1 MLKEKNSLLIFEIKE
16 RKSVMR
22 QFLRNIFES
31 LYSLFDSILEQPIE
45 NMWYESIIII
55 LGYLQLIIYIFD
67 KTVSKKT
74 KLFYLYL
81 NIVSSNL
88 ETRLNTN

>member
-16 RKSVMR
+16 RKSVVR
-22 QFLRNIFES
+22 QFLRNIYES

>member
-74 KLFYLYL
+74 KLFLPIIKYSFIQFGNKTQY
-81 NIVSSNL
+81 
-88 ETRLNTN
+88 

>member
-1 MLKEKNSLLIFEIKE
+1 MLKEKNSLLILKIKNQ
-16 RKSVMR
+16 KSVVYPI
-22 QFLRNIFES
+22 LRNLYES

-45 NMWYESIIII
+45 SIWYECIIIT

-67 KTVSKKT
+67 RTVSKIS

-88 ETRLNTN
+88 ETGLNNN

>member
-1 MLKEKNSLLIFEIKE
+1 MLKEKNSLLTFEIKE

-22 QFLRNIFES
+22 QFLRNIYES

-67 KTVSKKT
+67 KTVSKST
-74 KLFYLYL
+74 KLFLPILKYSFIQFGNKTQY
-81 NIVSSNL
+81 
-88 ETRLNTN
+88 

>member
-1 MLKEKNSLLIFEIKE
+1 MLKEKNSLLILKIKNQ
-16 RKSVMR
+16 KSVVYPI
-22 QFLRNIFES
+22 LRNLYES
-31 LYSLFDSILEQPIE
+31 LYSLFDSILDQPIE
-45 NMWYESIIII
+45 NIWYECIIIT

-67 KTVSKKT
+67 RTVSKIS

-88 ETRLNTN
+88 ETGLNNN